1 MRACTLLCTVV
12 AAGLSTASASAQIFD
27 TAKYPNLQGQWRP
40 IGGPG
45 RFDMSKPAGR
55 GQQAPLT
62 AEYQAIFEAN
72 LKDQAE
78 GGQGTTSTYKCIS
91 PGMPRVT
98 NAYGEV
104 EFIITPDT
112 TYILQDHILDD
123 RRIFTDGR
131 NWPAELEPTL
141 LGYTIGKWIDSKG
154 SGRYDVLEAETRGFR
169 GPRVFDGSGLPLH
182 EDGQTIVRERIFVD
196 QADANVAHDEVS
208 VIDHALTR
216 PWTVMKNYRRDPNPR
231 PFWTEEYCENNNHV
245 FIGKEHYVLS
255 ADGLLMPALK
265 DQPPPDLRYF
275 KPAAK

>member
-12 AAGLSTASASAQIFD
+12 AALSTASASAQIFD
-27 TAKYPNLQGQWRP
+27 TAKYPDLRGQWRP

-62 AEYQAIFEAN
+62 AQYQAIFEAN

-98 NAYGEV
+98 NAYREV

-131 NWPAELEPTL
+131 GWPAELEPTL

-255 ADGLLMPALK
+255 ADGLLMPAQK

-275 KPAAK
+275 KQTGR